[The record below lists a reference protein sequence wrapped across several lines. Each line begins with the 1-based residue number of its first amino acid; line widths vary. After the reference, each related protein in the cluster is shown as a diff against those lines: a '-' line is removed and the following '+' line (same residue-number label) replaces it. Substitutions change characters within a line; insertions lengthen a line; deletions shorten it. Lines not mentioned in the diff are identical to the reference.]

1 MQLSKKKTNDWKLI
15 RILISNDKKITA
27 FSIFSLIIGFVFL
40 LTVSAL
46 SGTIIKTKQDNTE
59 KTYGKFLVVV
69 PEVSKSCEK
78 KLKKNASQFSY
89 KKFGIVGNI
98 EYANKK
104 ITMGTMQESMGENL
118 GFQKIKGEWPQA
130 ASQIVV
136 EEYLLELFGV
146 SQETLPAYVTLQKDG
161 ESTRYEITG
170 VISNYSFQ
178 LSTPIGTDY
187 KKNVYPSII
196 CGKKNAK
203 IVNQALVIMQKKL
216 NFKNADDDIYTLFDQ
231 ISSDNVCAN
240 EHLYGEG
247 YQDNED
253 MMTIRWLY
261 IVLVNILLLIEQV
274 QMIRTILVR
283 NQKVL
288 FLFEALGMS
297 EKRKRKVL
305 FGWIFCVLFVSMMLS
320 FGIALFLGGTYIRQ
334 TFQEYNFYYRQVLW
348 KQLLVEG
355 GVLGVALLGGGVFY
369 VRKNRVANVKG
380 IVEHSEKDQKKYS
393 FQKFSLSIAVIQS
406 VCILFATASFCFV
419 DSFPLEN
426 QEIEYDLYSNQ
437 GDSYI
442 PLNEYMIELTAD
454 ERFSFDDLNELKKY
468 EDFIRISATAETNGS
483 TLLLP
488 LNRVDSYF
496 QQYLAQK
503 EKPSEENVHLWKQI
517 SKQAKQYQAIDASDV
532 SVVVLP
538 QKEFQCYLG
547 KNKIQNT
554 ALTHNTEKS
563 CILCLPNYK
572 KVPSNPSVKEQD
584 TILFGGPQGN
594 KQNVKFCTEEF
605 KVESVIRCDEE
616 ESSQIQVVM
625 SETVAKASKLVVGYD
640 MIHIT
645 MDKDTPLS
653 IQQQVEQKIDLLMAS
668 IQGGML
674 DSTGARNER
683 TLLVRKYTSVMSN
696 TMLVFGILA
705 IWIYISLSI
714 YVEWKQNRHEY
725 GVLRS
730 FGMSYA
736 TLQRNLFARYRNS
749 LIVSCIF
756 TYFFAKYTFQYN
768 EVSNRK
774 ILIAIG
780 ITVVATYFSRILVF
794 WRNKNQSISAMIS
807 RED

>member
-1 MQLSKKKTNDWKLI
+1 MI
-15 RILISNDKKITA
+15 RILISNEKKITA
-27 FSIFSLIIGFVFL
+27 FSIFSLVVGFVFL
-40 LTVSAL
+40 LTVSSL
-46 SGTIIKTKQDNTE
+46 SDTIIKTKQDNTT
-59 KTYGKFLVVV
+59 KTYGKFLMVV

-78 KLKKNASQFSY
+78 KLKKNASQFAY
-89 KKFGIVGNI
+89 EKFEIVGNI
-98 EYANKK
+98 EYADKK

-118 GFQKIKGEWPQA
+118 GFQKIKGKWPQT
-130 ASQIVV
+130 SDQIAV

-146 SQETLPAYVTLQKDG
+146 SQETLPTYVTLLKDG
-161 ESTRYEITG
+161 KSTRYEITG

-203 IVNQALVIMQKKL
+203 ILNQTLVIMQKKM
-216 NFKNADDDIYTLFDQ
+216 NFKNADDDIGTLFDQ
-231 ISSDNVCAN
+231 ISSDNICAN

-261 IVLVNILLLIEQV
+261 IVLVNILLLLEQV
-274 QMIRTILVR
+274 QMIRTFLVR

-288 FLFEALGMS
+288 FVFGALGMS
-297 EKRKRKVL
+297 EKRKRKVF
-305 FGWIFCVLFVSMMLS
+305 FGWMFCVLFISMMLS
-320 FGIALFLGGTYIRQ
+320 YGIALLLGGTYIRQ
-334 TFQEYNFYYRQVLW
+334 AFQEYNFYYRQVLW
-348 KQLLVEG
+348 KQVLVEG
-355 GVLGVALLGGGVFY
+355 GVLGITLLGGAVFY
-369 VRKNRVANVKG
+369 VRENRVANVKKM
-380 IVEHSEKDQKKYS
+380 VEHSKKEQKKYS
-393 FQKFSLSIAVIQS
+393 FEKFSLSIAVIQS

-419 DSFPLEN
+419 DSFPLEK
-426 QEIEYDLYSNQ
+426 QEIEYDLDSNQ
-437 GDSYI
+437 GDAFI
-442 PLNEYMIELTAD
+442 PLNEYMVELTAN
-454 ERFSFDDLNELKKY
+454 ERFSFDDLKELKKY

-496 QQYLAQK
+496 QQYLAKK

-517 SKQAKQYQAIDASDV
+517 SKQAKQYQPIDTNNL

-538 QKEFQCYLG
+538 QKEFQFYLR
-547 KNKIQNT
+547 KNKIQNS

-563 CILCLPNYK
+563 CILCLPDYK
-572 KVPSNPSVKEQD
+572 KVPANPSVKEQD
-584 TILFGGPQGN
+584 TILLGGPQGN
-594 KQNVKFCTEEF
+594 KQKVTFSTEEF
-605 KVESVIRCDEE
+605 KVASVVSCDEE
-616 ESSQIQVVM
+616 ESSQIRVVM
-625 SETVAKASKLVVGYD
+625 SEDVAKASKLVVGYD

-674 DSTGARNER
+674 DSTGERNER
-683 TLLVRKYTSVMSN
+683 TSLIRTYTSVMSN
-696 TMLVFGILA
+696 TMLAFGILA

-756 TYFFAKYTFQYN
+756 TYFFAKYIFQYN

-780 ITVVATYFSRILVF
+780 ITVAATYLSRIFVF
-794 WRNKNQSISAMIS
+794 LRNKHQSISAMINS
-807 RED
+807 ED